1 MMRLDKFL
9 SSQNICSR
17 KEAAKLVREKRV
29 AVNGVIAARSD
40 MKTDPE
46 RDIIEVDGEAVAY
59 RKYLYIMM
67 NKPQGVL
74 SASSD
79 RSAPTVIDL
88 LPDDLKRRG
97 LFPAG
102 RLDKDTTGL
111 LIITDDGDFA
121 HKMLA
126 PKSEV
131 YKLYRAQL
139 DKPLS
144 DKGKA
149 SLETGVTLADGT
161 RFRPARIS
169 FNNEND
175 RTDVFAEISEGKY
188 HEIKRMFAF
197 VGCEVEKL
205 QRIRV
210 GNLSLDENLLP
221 GEVRLISEKELKSI
235 FSGHNS

>member
-102 RLDKDTTGL
+102 RLDKDPLRSVFIDDL
-111 LIITDDGDFA
+111 LQSSSEIT
-121 HKMLA
+121 
-126 PKSEV
+126 
-131 YKLYRAQL
+131 
-139 DKPLS
+139 
-144 DKGKA
+144 
-149 SLETGVTLADGT
+149 
-161 RFRPARIS
+161 
-169 FNNEND
+169 NESAAYA
-175 RTDVFAEISEGKY
+175 T
-188 HEIKRMFAF
+188 
-197 VGCEVEKL
+197 
-205 QRIRV
+205 
-210 GNLSLDENLLP
+210 
-221 GEVRLISEKELKSI
+221 
-235 FSGHNS
+235 